1 MRAVEEQSITH
12 FIYHIEALVNGDI
25 AEYTALFE
33 RPGGIGVQPLGIA
46 RAFFTRYDGWT
57 GQA

>member
-1 MRAVEEQSITH
+1 MRLAEGRSIAH
-12 FIYHIEALVNGDI
+12 FVYHVKALVNGNI

-33 RPGGIGVQPLGIA
+33 RPGGIGVRPLGIA
-46 RAFFTRYDGWT
+46 RALFIRDDGWT